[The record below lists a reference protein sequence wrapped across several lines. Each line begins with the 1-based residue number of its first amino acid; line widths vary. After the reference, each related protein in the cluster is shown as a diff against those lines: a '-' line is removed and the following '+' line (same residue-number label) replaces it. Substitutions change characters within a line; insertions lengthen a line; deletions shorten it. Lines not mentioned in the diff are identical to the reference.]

1 MVLSVLIG
9 TLICLPV
16 LPKRVIRVKELPLP
30 LQPTFLPGHLSQQGC
45 PLGQGQGLEGWCAF
59 SPAGSTRPENWHWGR
74 PGCRERFARGRPPGC
89 NGPGVCHQGEQ
100 RVALQRG
107 VGGVCGRDLPWMG
120 VETCTP
126 HLPLHQPGLASAKVP
141 PGLDEWSLG
150 LPAFLEGS
158 PAPHP
163 PTFSLQPT
171 TESGRPAG
179 FGSEKTSQ

>member
-16 LPKRVIRVKELPLP
+16 LPKGVIRVKELPLP
-30 LQPTFLPGHLSQQGC
+30 LQPTFFPGHLSQQGC
-45 PLGQGQGLEGWCAF
+45 PLGQGQGW
-59 SPAGSTRPENWHWGR
+59 
-74 PGCRERFARGRPPGC
+74 RG
-89 NGPGVCHQGEQ
+89 GVPS
-100 RVALQRG
+100 ALQEVPSQRTG
-107 VGGVCGRDLPWMG
+107 TGAGLAAGKDLPGEGPQGAMALACATRVSRGWPSREEWEGSVVGTSPGMG

-126 HLPLHQPGLASAKVP
+126 HLPLHQPVLASAKVP

-163 PTFSLQPT
+163 HLLPSTHNGEWKPNRLWQ
-171 TESGRPAG
+171 
-179 FGSEKTSQ
+179 